1 MSTVTSSHPKRL
13 RGTVQS
19 NRMVHT
25 VSVSVGRTIFH
36 KKLRRYFRRD
46 KNFLADTAVFSPSPG
61 DQVLIEEMRPLSR
74 HKRWKVVEVLQT
86 TAQQSTKEAG
96 GDLSQTPKS

>member
-46 KNFLADTAVFSPSPG
+46 KNFLADTAVFSPSSG
-61 DQVLIEEMRPLSR
+61 DEVVIEETRPLSR
-74 HKRWKVVEVLQT
+74 HKHWRVVEVLQN
-86 TAQQSTKEAG
+86 AARQSTKEAD